1 MGCSSLLL
9 LGPLEQILTRI
20 RPGGRL
26 TQVLYG
32 AACLAVQL
40 LRHRHVDGDDHRA
53 GGAVLAADALARD
66 PELAAVRGARRDR
79 HRHGQVVPRPPEHRV
94 RLDVH
99 PDVQVAGG
107 AAALTGSALADDLDP
122 LPVGH
127 PGRDAGLDGPLAH
140 RPPAARALRARV
152 VDHQAAAAA
161 LLARLRDPERPQVPA
176 RLAGPLARR
185 ADLGHGAR
193 LGPGAATGRAR
204 ALPGQPQRDRGA
216 VDRVAEAQRGLGLH
230 VGAPARPVLGRVRA
244 TAVEHPAE
252 QVAQPAG
259 RVARP
264 AEDVVQVEAAE
275 AAGVGPGPGRDP
287 EAAAEQRAR
296 LVVLLAP
303 LLVGQHGVRLG
314 DLLEAL
320 LGLGV
325 ALVGVRVVLAGQL
338 AVRRLDLGGLRRLG
352 DPQGL
357 VIVLLE
363 VVLGAHSWSPLAVST
378 RSRPGRC

>member
-26 TQVLYG
+26 TQVLDG

-66 PELAAVRGARRDR
+66 PELAAVRGAWRDPHR
-79 HRHGQVVPRPPEHRV
+79 HRRAPVRGHLDLRAEAELGERHRHGHGQVVPRPPEHRV

-204 ALPGQPQRDRGA
+204 ALPGQPQRDRGP

-230 VGAPARPVLGRVRA
+230 VGAPAWPVLGRVRA
-244 TAVEHPAE
+244 AAVEHPAE

-275 AAGVGPGPGRDP
+275 APGARPGPGRDP

-303 LLVGQHGVRLG
+303 LLVGQYGVRLG

-325 ALVGVRVVLAGQL
+325 ALVGVRV
-338 AVRRLDLGGLRRLG
+338 
-352 DPQGL
+352 
-357 VIVLLE
+357 
-363 VVLGAHSWSPLAVST
+363 
-378 RSRPGRC
+378 